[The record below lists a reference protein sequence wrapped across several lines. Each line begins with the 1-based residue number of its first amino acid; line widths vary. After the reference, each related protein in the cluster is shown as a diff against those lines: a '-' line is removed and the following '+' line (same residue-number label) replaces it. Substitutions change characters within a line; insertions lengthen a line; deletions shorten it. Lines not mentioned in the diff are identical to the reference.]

1 MFGYLVGLVGLFVGW
16 LVVCWW
22 RTLSFP
28 NKCLVIW
35 LLCFVCLLVGCF
47 VGDKPWVFPNKC
59 LVIWLVGLV
68 GLFVGW
74 LFALLVTNLEFF
86 LTNVWLIGWLFWFG
100 WFVCW
105 LVVWFVGDEPWVF
118 PNKCLVIWFVC
129 LFVCLF
135 VVWFVGDEPWVFP
148 NKCLVIWLVWFVCL
162 LVGWLVGWLVVWLVG
177 RLLELVD

>member
-86 LTNVWLIGWLFWFG
+86 LTNVWLFG
-100 WFVCW
+100 
-105 LVVWFVGDEPWVF
+105 
-118 PNKCLVIWFVC
+118 